1 MLIPDG
7 WHSTRVWGGGGKKR
21 KKSDTF
27 IDSENVALGYL
38 LVYK

>member
-7 WHSTRVWGGGGKKR
+7 WHSTRVWGGGKKR